1 MYLDSASGSD
11 LTKDSGS
18 GDRKGRDGSSVM
30 QSRGKESGMP
40 NQRSHHLTWNSRSHL
55 SGRFRKEC
63 EPGNEKIGTRYILY

>member
-1 MYLDSASGSD
+1 MCLDSASGSD

-18 GDRKGRDGSSVM
+18 GDREGRDGSSVM

-55 SGRFRKEC
+55 SGRFGKGC
-63 EPGNEKIGTRYILY
+63 EPGDEKIGTRYIL